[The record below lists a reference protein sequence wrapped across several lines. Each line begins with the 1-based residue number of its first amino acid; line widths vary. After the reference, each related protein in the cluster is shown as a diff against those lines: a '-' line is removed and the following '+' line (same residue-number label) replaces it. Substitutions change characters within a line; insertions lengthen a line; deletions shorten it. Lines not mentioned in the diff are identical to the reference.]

1 MSAGTLR
8 QAETEHA
15 SLSKS
20 RNDAQRPSLDGLQS
34 EYTDLFWT
42 AVTCF
47 QLVYSFVNTSMGL
60 CILPTEADRLAQVN
74 SSVQVGMYLFIC
86 GSTQLI
92 CPLAGKLSDRH
103 SSRFG
108 KRRPFLVGGTIAGI
122 ISFAALRQASVTRSP
137 NLYMAA
143 LFCVQFSLNV
153 IYSAQCGLPADL
165 LRGQETSGIVSGF
178 LGLHSFLGSLAAV
191 VSIMVTQN
199 MPIQVQYICFMLSL
213 VVACCVVCLT
223 VSEESSLHASE
234 SQESLT
240 VSQVIST
247 YRLDL
252 DTETDR
258 DFFWVCVGRFFYYV
272 STSTVVFLMYYIR
285 DMCDVDDE
293 ATLRLRLASLIV
305 CAQIVGALIT
315 VPAGRVS
322 NSIGRKPV
330 IYAACGIMCFTFVFY
345 VLAPFLPIEKRWP
358 AVLTAG
364 LSYGLGSGVY
374 MSVDYALAFDCL
386 PQGRTAAEMFGLWG
400 VAGFFGSTFGP
411 MVGGILLALSTDAT
425 TATTAV
431 DATDHYGWLGYAL
444 VMLILGCFMN
454 IAVVVATSFIRSIR

>member
-1 MSAGTLR
+1 MSTASLR
-8 QAETEHA
+8 QAENEQR
-15 SLSKS
+15 SLSKN
-20 RNDAQRPSLDGLQS
+20 RNDVQGLDELQPQ
-34 EYTDLFWT
+34 YTDLFWT
-42 AVTCF
+42 AATCF
-47 QLVYSFVNTSMGL
+47 QLVYSFVNTAMGL

-74 SSVQVGMYLFIC
+74 SSVQVGIYLFIC

-122 ISFAALRQASVTRSP
+122 ISFAALREASITRSP
-137 NLYMAA
+137 NLYMVA

-178 LGLHSFLGSLAAV
+178 LGLHCFLGSLAAV
-191 VSIMVTQN
+191 VSIMVTQSL
-199 MPIQVQYICFMLSL
+199 PIQVQYICFMFSL
-213 VVACCVVCLT
+213 VIACCVVCFT
-223 VSEESSLHASE
+223 VTEESSLHTSE

-252 DTETDR
+252 ETENDR

-293 ATLRLRLASLIV
+293 ATLRLRLATLIV

-322 NSIGRKPV
+322 NSVGRKPI

-345 VLAPFLPIEKRWP
+345 VLAPFLPIAKRWP

-411 MVGGILLALSTDAT
+411 MIGGILLALSSESSAGATDI
-425 TATTAV
+425 
-431 DATDHYGWLGYAL
+431 DSTDHYGWLGYAL
-444 VMLILGCFMN
+444 VMLILGCCMN
-454 IAVVVATSFIRSIR
+454 IAVVIATSFIRGIR

>member
-1 MSAGTLR
+1 MSTSTLR
-8 QAETEHA
+8 QAENEQR
-15 SLSKS
+15 SLSKN
-20 RNDAQRPSLDGLQS
+20 RNDGQGLDELQPQ
-34 EYTDLFWT
+34 YTDLFWT
-42 AVTCF
+42 AATCF
-47 QLVYSFVNTSMGL
+47 QLVYSFVNTAMGL

-74 SSVQVGMYLFIC
+74 SSVQVGIYLFIC

-122 ISFAALRQASVTRSP
+122 VSFAALREASITRSP
-137 NLYMAA
+137 NLYMVA

-178 LGLHSFLGSLAAV
+178 LGLHCFLGSLAAV
-191 VSIMVTQN
+191 VSIMVTQSL
-199 MPIQVQYICFMLSL
+199 PIQVQYICFMFSL
-213 VVACCVVCLT
+213 VIACFVVCFT
-223 VSEESSLHASE
+223 VTEESSLRTSE
-234 SQESLT
+234 SQESLS

-252 DTETDR
+252 ETETDR

-293 ATLRLRLASLIV
+293 ATLRLRLATLIV

-322 NSIGRKPV
+322 NSVGRKPV

-345 VLAPFLPIEKRWP
+345 VLAPFLPIAKRWP

-411 MVGGILLALSTDAT
+411 MIGGILLALSSEASAGATDIHS
-425 TATTAV
+425 
-431 DATDHYGWLGYAL
+431 TDHYGWLGYAL
-444 VMLILGCFMN
+444 VMLILGCCMN
-454 IAVVVATSFIRSIR
+454 IAVVIATSFIRGIR

>member
-1 MSAGTLR
+1 MSTASLR
-8 QAETEHA
+8 QAENEQR
-15 SLSKS
+15 SLSKN
-20 RNDAQRPSLDGLQS
+20 RNDVQGLDELQPQ
-34 EYTDLFWT
+34 YTDLFWT
-42 AVTCF
+42 AATCF
-47 QLVYSFVNTSMGL
+47 QLVYSFVNTAMGL

-74 SSVQVGMYLFIC
+74 SSVQVGIYLFIC

-122 ISFAALRQASVTRSP
+122 ISFAALREASITRSP
-137 NLYMAA
+137 NLYMVA

-178 LGLHSFLGSLAAV
+178 LGLHCFLGSLAAV
-191 VSIMVTQN
+191 VSIMVTQSL
-199 MPIQVQYICFMLSL
+199 PIQVQYICFMFSL
-213 VVACCVVCLT
+213 VIACCVVCFT
-223 VSEESSLHASE
+223 VTEESSLHTSE

-252 DTETDR
+252 ETENDR

-293 ATLRLRLASLIV
+293 ATLRLRLATLIV

-322 NSIGRKPV
+322 NSVGRKPI

-345 VLAPFLPIEKRWP
+345 VLAPFLPIAKRWP

-411 MVGGILLALSTDAT
+411 MIGGILLALSSEASAGATDI
-425 TATTAV
+425 
-431 DATDHYGWLGYAL
+431 DSTDHYGWLGYAL
-444 VMLILGCFMN
+444 VMLILGCCMN
-454 IAVVVATSFIRSIR
+454 IAVVIATSFIRGIR